1 MGMRIPISVASIL
14 ACAFSLHAQIDT
26 TLSRSSDGSTDIKIR
41 NNSAVSLVAYAIRV
55 NRVAS
60 AAVTRGPL
68 VEYYDPAIDPEIK
81 PLAPNETRTLFHIVL
96 ICAPEGRRLEI
107 KNEQDKQEFLCELD
121 EPVTAGILADGSTT
135 GDAALLARLLLR
147 RSNMLLAVETTLEM
161 LSNAG
166 RSNVTRDYLIA
177 QFKKMADSVRR
188 WYLPPEQRIGLGLYQ
203 SIIGKL
209 INLPDGPVGSPFPPA
224 DFVASETATLR
235 QRRIALLD
243 SQPSLVD
250 ATLDLK
256 HPF

>member
-1 MGMRIPISVASIL
+1 MGMRTLISIV
-14 ACAFSLHAQIDT
+14 ACAFSLDAQIET
-26 TLSRSSDGSTDIKIR
+26 ILSRSSDGSTDIKIR
-41 NNSAVSLVAYAIRV
+41 NNSGASLVGYAIRV

-60 AAVTRGPL
+60 SAVSRGPL

-81 PLAPNETRTLFHIVL
+81 PLAPSETRTISHIML
-96 ICAPEGRRLEI
+96 ICAPEGRRVDLA
-107 KNEQDKQEFLCELD
+107 NERDKRDFVCELD
-121 EPVTAGILADGSTT
+121 QPMTAGILADGSTT

-147 RSNMLLAVETTLEM
+147 RSNMLLAVETTLEI
-161 LSNAG
+161 LADAG
-166 RSNVTRDYLIA
+166 RRNVSRDYLIA

-203 SIIGKL
+203 SITGKL

-224 DFVASETATLR
+224 EFVAAESATLR